1 MPLATGVHFP
11 PGVMDGILVTA
22 ASGLRTR
29 MESLDLLGN
38 NLANAATGGYK
49 GDRELYTLYMRG
61 GSDPAL
67 PTIEGQWTDFSQG
80 TLETTGNPLD
90 MALQGQGFFAVNGPS
105 GVLYTRNGGFQLSSA
120 GVLQTSDGYTVRLAG
135 QQESPRFD
143 RSIPIEAAGDGTL
156 RQGSRVL
163 GKLEVVGFEDQRLLS
178 KFGKNYF
185 QAQGDAAK
193 PASAE
198 VLAGKL
204 ESSNVSSAESAVRII
219 SVLRQ
224 SEMLQKAIALASGM
238 GQRVVNEVA
247 QVGQ

>member
-1 MPLATGVHFP
+1 
-11 PGVMDGILVTA
+11 
-22 ASGLRTR
+22 
-29 MESLDLLGN
+29 
-38 NLANAATGGYK
+38 
-49 GDRELYTLYMRG
+49 
-61 GSDPAL
+61 
-67 PTIEGQWTDFSQG
+67 
-80 TLETTGNPLD
+80 

-120 GVLQTSDGYTVRLAG
+120 GVLQTSDGYTVRLSG

-143 RSIPIEAAGDGTL
+143 RNIPIEAAADGTL

-163 GKLEVVGFEDQRLLS
+163 GQLEVVGFEDQRVLS

-185 QAQGDAAK
+185 QARGDTGK

-204 ESSNVSSAESAVRII
+204 ESSNVSSTESAVRII
-219 SVLRQ
+219 GVLRQ

>member
-1 MPLATGVHFP
+1 
-11 PGVMDGILVTA
+11 MDGILVTA
-22 ASGLRTR
+22 ASGLRAR

-49 GDRELYTLYMRG
+49 GDRELYNLYLRG
-61 GSDPAL
+61 GGNQSL

-90 MALQGQGFFAVNGPS
+90 LALQGKGFFAVNGPS
-105 GVLYTRNGGFQLSSA
+105 GVLYTRNGTFGISSE
-120 GVLQTSDGYTVRLAG
+120 GVLQTSDGYAVRLAG
-135 QQESPRFD
+135 QQESPRLD
-143 RSIPIEAAGDGTL
+143 RRLPVEVTGDGTL
-156 RQGSRVL
+156 RQGNRVL
-163 GKLEVVGFEDQRLLS
+163 GKLDVVGFDDQRVLS
-178 KFGKNYF
+178 KFGKTYF
-185 QAQGDAAK
+185 QASGGAPA

-198 VLAGKL
+198 VVAGKL

-238 GQRVVNEVA
+238 GQKVVNEVA